1 MNFYKSSLPSTC
13 ASLQFLSSVWL
24 RLFHKTQFEK
34 KMDSLQYIFLGFFL
48 QNEILPENFTRINN
62 RTKQLVIHNHT
73 GKH

>member
-48 QNEILPENFTRINN
+48 QNENSSREYPNEFHQN
-62 RTKQLVIHNHT
+62 
-73 GKH
+73 